1 MKLKEKLEKNEKYI
15 KYKEY
20 KESFKKIWNDPKLG
34 SAIKL
39 SIWLILILILAVIVR
54 ISDKPKIEEP
64 KIEEP
69 KTPVHQTSIETLTS
83 DNIKKQLEEITSYEE
98 NITVETEIIENLKL
112 THTPDEDLIT
122 YNNQKYYKKD
132 NLYLLETNEII
143 ENKLLTDIIYFNINN
158 IKDRLQNI
166 EEDYIT
172 VYKDN
177 SYVISYTIPTNEIPS
192 FELLET
198 EPTNNMNIVISGKE
212 TINKIEINLENYNI
226 KKITLELF
234 NINNIENIDVNM
246 EVN

>member
-1 MKLKEKLEKNEKYI
+1 MKILEKLEKNEKYI

-39 SIWLILILILAVIVR
+39 SIWLILILILALVVR
-54 ISDKPKIEEP
+54 TSDKLKKEEQEIPKQEIIE
-64 KIEEP
+64 KIIKPTNE
-69 KTPVHQTSIETLTS
+69 I
-83 DNIKKQLEEITSYEE
+83 IKKQLQEITSYEE
-98 NITVETEIIENLKL
+98 NITVETDVIETIAL
-112 THTPDEDLIT
+112 THTNDTDLIT

-198 EPTNNMNIVISGKE
+198 EPTNNINIIIRGKE

>member
-1 MKLKEKLEKNEKYI
+1 MKLKEKLEKNEKYK

-20 KESFKKIWNDPKLG
+20 KESFKTIWNDPKLG

-39 SIWLILILILAVIVR
+39 SIWFVVILILALIVR
-54 ISDKPKIEEP
+54 VSDKPKLEESNIQNQEIEQKAIIPTNE
-64 KIEEP
+64 
-69 KTPVHQTSIETLTS
+69 S
-83 DNIKKQLEEITSYEE
+83 IKKQLQEITSYEE
-98 NITVETEIIENLKL
+98 NITVETDIVENITL
-112 THTPDEDLIT
+112 THSNDIDLII

-132 NLYLLETNEII
+132 NLYLLETKEII

-198 EPTNNMNIVISGKE
+198 VPTNNMNIVISGKE

-234 NINNIENIDVNM
+234 NINNVENIDVNM

>member
-1 MKLKEKLEKNEKYI
+1 MKILEKLEKNEKYK

-20 KESFKKIWNDPKLG
+20 KESFKTIWNDPKIG

-39 SIWLILILILAVIVR
+39 SIWIVLILILALIVR
-54 ISDKPKIEEP
+54 ISDKPKMEES
-64 KIEEP
+64 KIPIQEKQEEKIIP
-69 KTPVHQTSIETLTS
+69 TNEM
-83 DNIKKQLEEITSYEE
+83 IKKQLEEITSYEE
-98 NITVETEIIENLKL
+98 NIIVETDIVENMSL
-112 THTPDEDLIT
+112 THSNDEDLII

-132 NLYLLETNEII
+132 NLYLLPTNEII

-158 IKDRLQNI
+158 IKDRLQNV

-198 EPTNNMNIVISGKE
+198 EPTNNINIIISGKE

>member
-1 MKLKEKLEKNEKYI
+1 MKILEKLEKNEKYK

-20 KESFKKIWNDPKLG
+20 KESFKTIWNDPKIG

-39 SIWLILILILAVIVR
+39 SIWIVLILILALIVR
-54 ISDKPKIEEP
+54 ISDKTKIEES
-64 KIEEP
+64 KIPIQEKQEKITIP
-69 KTPVHQTSIETLTS
+69 TNEM
-83 DNIKKQLEEITSYEE
+83 IKKQLEEITNYEE
-98 NITVETEIIENLKL
+98 NIIVETDIVENMSL
-112 THTPDEDLIT
+112 THSNDEDLII

-132 NLYLLETNEII
+132 NLYLLPTNEII

-158 IKDRLQNI
+158 IKDRLQNV

-198 EPTNNMNIVISGKE
+198 EPTNNINIIISGKE

>member
-1 MKLKEKLEKNEKYI
+1 MKLKEKLEKNEKYK

-20 KESFKKIWNDPKLG
+20 KESFKTIWNDPKLG

-39 SIWLILILILAVIVR
+39 SIWLILILVLALIVR

-64 KIEEP
+64 K
-69 KTPVHQTSIETLTS
+69 TPVHQTKIETPTS

-98 NITVETEIIENLKL
+98 NITVETDIIENIKL
-112 THTPDEDLIT
+112 THTPDEDLII

-158 IKDRLQNI
+158 IKDRLKNI

-177 SYVISYTIPTNEIPS
+177 SYVISYTVPTNEIPS

-198 EPTNNMNIVISGKE
+198 ESTNNINLIISGKE
-212 TINKIEINLENYNI
+212 NINKIEINLENYNI

-234 NINNIENIDVNM
+234 NINNIDNINIK

>member
-1 MKLKEKLEKNEKYI
+1 MKLKEKLEKNEKYK

-20 KESFKKIWNDPKLG
+20 KESFKTIWNDPKLG

-39 SIWLILILILAVIVR
+39 SIWIILILILAVIVR
-54 ISDKPKIEEP
+54 INDKPKLEET
-64 KIEEP
+64 
-69 KTPVHQTSIETLTS
+69 KTPQQPEQKIINPTNEI
-83 DNIKKQLEEITSYEE
+83 IKKQLEEITSYEE
-98 NITVETEIIENLKL
+98 NITVETDIIETITL
-112 THTPDEDLIT
+112 THTIDTDLIT

-198 EPTNNMNIVISGKE
+198 EPTNNINIIISGKE

-234 NINNIENIDVNM
+234 NINNVENIDVNM

>member
-1 MKLKEKLEKNEKYI
+1 MKILEKLEKNEKYK

-20 KESFKKIWNDPKLG
+20 KESFKTIWNDPKIG

-39 SIWLILILILAVIVR
+39 SIWIVLILILALIVR
-54 ISDKPKIEEP
+54 ISDKPKMEES
-64 KIEEP
+64 KIPIQEKQEEKIIP
-69 KTPVHQTSIETLTS
+69 TNEM
-83 DNIKKQLEEITSYEE
+83 IKKQLEEITSYEE
-98 NITVETEIIENLKL
+98 NIIVETDIVENMSL
-112 THTPDEDLIT
+112 THSNDEDLII

-132 NLYLLETNEII
+132 NLYLLPTNEII

-158 IKDRLQNI
+158 IKDRLQNV

-198 EPTNNMNIVISGKE
+198 EPTNNINIIISGKE
-212 TINKIEINLENYNI
+212 NINKIEINLENYNI

>member
-1 MKLKEKLEKNEKYI
+1 LKIKEKLEKNEKYK

-20 KESFKKIWNDPKLG
+20 KESFKTIWNDPKLG

-54 ISDKPKIEEP
+54 INDKPKL
-64 KIEEP
+64 EEP
-69 KTPVHQTSIETLTS
+69 KTKEPEQKIINPTNEI
-83 DNIKKQLEEITSYEE
+83 IKKQLEEITSYEE
-98 NITVETEIIENLKL
+98 NITVETDIIENITL
-112 THTPDEDLIT
+112 THSNDTDLII
-122 YNNQKYYKKD
+122 YNTQKYYKKD

-198 EPTNNMNIVISGKE
+198 EPTNNINIIISGKE

-226 KKITLELF
+226 KKITLELS

>member
-1 MKLKEKLEKNEKYI
+1 MKIKEKLNNNEKYK

-20 KESFKKIWNDPKLG
+20 KESFKTVWNDPKLG

-39 SIWLILILILAVIVR
+39 SIWLILILILAIIVR
-54 ISDKPKIEEP
+54 INDKPKL
-64 KIEEP
+64 EEP
-69 KTPVHQTSIETLTS
+69 KTIQQPEQKIINPTNEI
-83 DNIKKQLEEITSYEE
+83 IKKQLEEITSYEE
-98 NITVETEIIENLKL
+98 NITVETDIIENLTL
-112 THTPDEDLIT
+112 THAQDEDLII

-132 NLYLLETNEII
+132 NLYLLPTNEII

-177 SYVISYTIPTNEIPS
+177 SYIISYTIPTNEIPS

-198 EPTNNMNIVISGKE
+198 ETEPTNNINIIISGKE
-212 TINKIEINLENYNI
+212 TINKIEINLENYDI
-226 KKITLELF
+226 KKITLELE
-234 NINNIENIDVNM
+234 NINNIDNININM

>member
-1 MKLKEKLEKNEKYI
+1 MKLKKKLNKNEKYK

-20 KESFKKIWNDPKLG
+20 KEYKEPFKKIWNDPKLG

-39 SIWLILILILAVIVR
+39 SIWLILILILALIVR
-54 ISDKPKIEEP
+54 INDKPKL
-64 KIEEP
+64 EEP
-69 KTPVHQTSIETLTS
+69 KTIQPEQKITNPTNET
-83 DNIKKQLEEITSYEE
+83 IKKQLEEITSYEE
-98 NITVETEIIENLKL
+98 NITVETDIIENIKL
-112 THTPDEDLIT
+112 THTQDEDLII
-122 YNNQKYYKKD
+122 YNNEKYYKKD
-132 NLYLLETNEII
+132 NLYLLETNEMI

-158 IKDRLQNI
+158 IKDKLQNV

-198 EPTNNMNIVISGKE
+198 EPTNNINITISGKE
-212 TINKIEINLENYNI
+212 SINKIEINLENYNI

-234 NINNIENIDVNM
+234 NINNIDNINIK

>member
-1 MKLKEKLEKNEKYI
+1 MKLKEKLEKNEKYK

-20 KESFKKIWNDPKLG
+20 KESFKTTWNDPKLG

-39 SIWLILILILAVIVR
+39 SIWFILILLLALIVR
-54 ISDKPKIEEP
+54 TNDNKIEEP
-64 KIEEP
+64 QPKIQE
-69 KTPVHQTSIETLTS
+69 TIETPKLQTS
-83 DNIKKQLEEITSYEE
+83 DNIKTQLQEITSYEE

-112 THTPDEDLIT
+112 THTNDEDLII

-198 EPTNNMNIVISGKE
+198 EPTNNINIIISGKE

-226 KKITLELF
+226 KKITLELS